1 MKYFKMLGLAAITA
15 MAAMAFVGAS
25 SASADDLCKVNESP
39 CSETNKYPIGTVL
52 KGSSKEAVL
61 TSGEFKVT
69 CESAVEGKTTE
80 DLGAGK
86 GLLGLIEKL
95 TFSSCKGSC
104 TSATAIHTPYMVTAF
119 ASSQTA
125 NVFSDGSGKP
135 GASLG
140 GCLGFATCVFETEAA
155 EAVLKVIGGN
165 PAHMKAEAVKLKE
178 SSGVCP
184 TSGTWTADY
193 TMSPAPMF
201 LVND

>member
-1 MKYFKMLGLAAITA
+1 MKYLKMIGLAAV
-15 MAAMAFVGAS
+15 AAMAVVAVAGAS

-39 CSETNKYPIGTVL
+39 CSAANKYAIGTVL

-69 CESAVEGKTTE
+69 CESTVEGKTTE

-95 TFSSCKGSC
+95 TFSACKGSC
-104 TSATAIHTPYMVTAF
+104 TSATSIHTPYMVTAF
-119 ASSQTA
+119 ASSQTM

-140 GCLGFATCVFETEAA
+140 GCLGFATCVFETEGT
-155 EAVLKVIGGN
+155 EAILKVVGGN
-165 PAHMKAEAVKLKE
+165 PAHIKAEAVKLKE
-178 SSGVCP
+178 SSGICP

-193 TMSPAPMF
+193 TVSPTPLF